1 MNDFYVRQLGQR
13 GGTCYIGT
21 IMKLKLLLNED
32 VISTDV
38 SGSTKNEV
46 IAELLDILVSAGK
59 VTDRETALQDL
70 LLREEKM
77 STGMQFGVA
86 IPHAKT
92 TAVKE
97 LVACIGISRSGV
109 DFDSLDGK
117 PSRIFIMTLSS
128 VERTGPHVQFLAEIS
143 KVLKS
148 AASREAMLAASS
160 AADIMKLMGV

>member
-1 MNDFYVRQLGQR
+1 MDILHSGNLAKR
-13 GGTCYIGT
+13 GGPCYIGT
-21 IMKLKLLLNED
+21 IMKLKLVLNED
-32 VISTDV
+32 VITTDLI
-38 SGSTKNEV
+38 GSTKNEV

-59 VTDRETALQDL
+59 VTDRETALKDL

-97 LVACIGISRSGV
+97 LVACIGISRKGV
-109 DFDSLDGK
+109 AFDSLDGK

-143 KVLKS
+143 KILKS
-148 AASREAMLAASS
+148 SASREAILAAAS
-160 AADIMKLMGV
+160 ATDIMKILGL